1 MPDPL
6 AELQAML
13 QKNAASLTEILK
25 VPFAVPLSIGG
36 GLIET
41 GRVMTRGGQ
50 IPSPQELLKQ
60 TAMLVAKPF
69 ELLQKGSEIVGEER
83 STGTGGKKTRTTIF

>member
-6 AELQAML
+6 ADLQSML
-13 QKNAASLTEILK
+13 QKNAASLTETLK
-25 VPFAVPLSIGG
+25 LPFSVPLAVGG

-50 IPSPQELLKQ
+50 IPTPQDLLKQ
-60 TAMLVAKPF
+60 TAALVTKPF

-83 STGTGGKKTRTTIF
+83 ETGTGGKKTRTTIF